1 MIDED
6 HYQLP
11 HNEPK
16 HEPTEE
22 ERREAEETLRYLETL
37 PFRPHGE
44 EW

>member
-11 HNEPK
+11 HNEPQ

>member
-11 HNEPK
+11 HNDPK

-22 ERREAEETLRYLETL
+22 ERREAEET
-37 PFRPHGE
+37 
-44 EW
+44 